1 MLEITTSRLRL
12 IALSLEQLYLLIND
26 MGQLQEQLGLN
37 PFEVQLTPEFDA
49 EYIESIQEFC
59 LQKVEAYPED
69 YAWFTHWIVVHQL
82 DNRRIGGIGLGGL
95 PDERGESMIG
105 YFIDPRY
112 AGRGLATEAAGALC
126 KWLARDARLDAVI
139 ATVPV
144 GHIASERVLEKIGF
158 EQITVDE
165 GLGLWRKEV

>member
-59 LQKVEAYPED
+59 LPQVEEHPED

>member
-49 EYIESIQEFC
+49 EYIGSIQEFC
-59 LQKVEAYPED
+59 LPQVEGHPED
-69 YAWFTHWIVVHQL
+69 YAWFTHWIVVHQA

-126 KWLARDARLDAVI
+126 KWLSQDARLDAVI
-139 ATVPV
+139 ATVPT
-144 GHIASERVLEKIGF
+144 GHIASEQVLEKIGF
-158 EQITVDE
+158 EQVSVDE
-165 GLGLWRKEV
+165 GLGLWRKEA

>member
-12 IALSLEQLYLLIND
+12 IALSLEQLNLLINNMD
-26 MGQLQEQLGLN
+26 QLQEQLGLT
-37 PFEVQLTPEFDA
+37 PFDVQLTPEFDA

-59 LQKVEAYPED
+59 LPQVEAYPED
-69 YAWFTHWIVVHQL
+69 YAWFTHWIVVHQT

-95 PDERGESMIG
+95 PDEQGESMIG
-105 YFIDPRY
+105 YYIDPRY

-126 KWLARDARLDAVI
+126 NWLGRDVRLDALI

-144 GHIASERVLEKIGF
+144 GHIASERVLQKIGF
-158 EQITVDE
+158 EQISVDE